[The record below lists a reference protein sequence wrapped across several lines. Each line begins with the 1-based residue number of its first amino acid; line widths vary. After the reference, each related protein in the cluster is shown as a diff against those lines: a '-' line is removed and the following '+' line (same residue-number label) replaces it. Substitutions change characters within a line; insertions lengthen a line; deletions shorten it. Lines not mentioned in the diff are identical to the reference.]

1 MKSKTKSIKSKE
13 KNKYVMNSDDY
24 LYMGN
29 YFRENED
36 EYDMAETYY
45 KMGARLGSAECY
57 FNLGLIYAEIGDFNK
72 MEICYK
78 KAGRRGFSDALNN
91 LGIFYVDIGDYDEAI
106 YYLKKGVKQDNVI
119 SMHNLGKLYWEINEY
134 EKMKKYYYMAGS
146 KGCPESLR
154 ELGLY
159 FHDFEDDHRKGQIY
173 LSWSITAGLFGKVKS
188 NTGHTNHTDRF
199 GYICNSD
206 SSIME
211 SDSDI
216 DSDIEIDGSS
226 ECDCMYCQFH

>member
-1 MKSKTKSIKSKE
+1 MKSKIKSKG
-13 KNKYVMNSDDY
+13 KTKYVMKADDY

-57 FNLGLIYAEIGDFNK
+57 FNLGLVYAEMGDFSK

-91 LGIFYVDIGDYDEAI
+91 LGIFYVDIGDYEEAI
-106 YYLKKGVKQDNVI
+106 HYLKKGVKQDNVM
-119 SMHNLGKLYWEINEY
+119 SMHNLGKVYWEINEY
-134 EKMKKYYYMAGS
+134 DKMKKYYYMAGS
-146 KGCPESLR
+146 KGCSESLR

-173 LSWSITAGLFGKVKS
+173 LSWAITAGLFGKAKINGS
-188 NTGHTNHTDRF
+188 QADRF

-206 SSIME
+206 SSIVDSC
-211 SDSDI
+211 SDVYSDTDVGVDLD
-216 DSDIEIDGSS
+216 DSSD
-226 ECDCMYCQFH
+226 CNCMYCQFH